1 MASAFLPAPFIVG
14 QHRSGTTLLRL
25 MLDAHPELA
34 IPPETQFIPLV
45 AERCAGAAD
54 PGAGF
59 VAMLLEHTHW
69 DDFHLDGE
77 LLRERLSYVHPFELG
92 AALRVF
98 YSLYAERFGKSRW
111 GDKTPRYVRH
121 MELIQRLLPEARFVH
136 LIRDGRDVGLS
147 VLDERLVAGKSRG
160 SLEHVAERW
169 VEKIRYA
176 RRQAAELRY
185 YVEIR
190 YEDLVLDTEYTLRR
204 ICDFVD
210 LRWDVGMLEY
220 HRSSPV
226 RLAELVTVDEK
237 WSTAAQRRSRHALT
251 ARPPEP
257 SRVGRWKTEMAE
269 PDLIAFEHV
278 AGELLAQLGYE
289 IGARSAP

>member
-1 MASAFLPAPFIVG
+1 
-14 QHRSGTTLLRL
+14 
-25 MLDAHPELA
+25 
-34 IPPETQFIPLV
+34 
-45 AERCAGAAD
+45 
-54 PGAGF
+54 
-59 VAMLLEHTHW
+59 
-69 DDFHLDGE
+69 

-111 GDKTPRYVRH
+111 GDKTPRYVLH
-121 MELIQRLLPEARFVH
+121 MDLIQRLLPEARFVH

-147 VLDERLVAGKSRG
+147 VLDERLVAGKNRG

-190 YEDLVLDTEYTLRR
+190 YEDLVLDTECTLRR

-210 LRWDVGMLEY
+210 LRWDMGMLEY

-237 WSTAAQRRSRHALT
+237 WSTAVQRRSRHVLT
-251 ARPPEP
+251 ERPPEP
-257 SRVGRWKTEMAE
+257 SRVGRWKTEMAD

-278 AGELLAQLGYE
+278 AGELLAELGYE
-289 IGARSAP
+289 IGARTAP